1 MLHLLIANS
10 NPRGREGSKYFILYL
25 PNIYH
30 KRKMMILTQTKYY
43 KYKPFLT
50 SMKGGESD
58 TTQSSLAVMPI
69 LVMTIV
75 LLHVFPHGIK
85 KCDYR

>member
-1 MLHLLIANS
+1 
-10 NPRGREGSKYFILYL
+10 
-25 PNIYH
+25 
-30 KRKMMILTQTKYY
+30 MMILTQTKYY

-58 TTQSSLAVMPI
+58 TTRPSLAIMPI

-75 LLHVFPHGIK
+75 LLFPHGKK
-85 KCDYR
+85 KCDEVGQSLKLLEYQLCLDLNSKQ